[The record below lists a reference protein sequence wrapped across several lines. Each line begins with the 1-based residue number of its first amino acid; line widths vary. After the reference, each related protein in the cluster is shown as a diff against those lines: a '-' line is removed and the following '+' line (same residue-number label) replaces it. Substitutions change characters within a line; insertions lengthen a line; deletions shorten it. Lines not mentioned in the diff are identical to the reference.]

1 MKANLI
7 SAADLK
13 NGAKIEITNVNTN
26 PTYLFRKLNKIAAGK
41 DQDTKEV
48 EGFSR
53 ENLKEFAKR
62 LTEAFNCGGFWWGS
76 VIARNGYIVTAAR
89 EVVFAEGDENNDDD
103 DIKPLYCGKGELIL
117 TEVINGKMY
126 TLKAA
131 SIWSYNAI
139 IQSAS
144 LWLKFAEA
152 AAAASGNLYTWQ
164 KAQSEAKKKA
174 SEEKKEA
181 AKKARKAQSKAR
193 KEAAKRT
200 KELAKELAALKASV
214 VNGTLSAEEAAAK
227 VAAILAA

>member
-1 MKANLI
+1 MKTNLI

-13 NGAKIEITNVNTN
+13 KGAKVEITNVNTN
-26 PTYLFRKLNKIAAGK
+26 PTYLFRKLNKIASGK
-41 DQDTKEV
+41 DQDAKEV

-53 ENLKEFAKR
+53 EHLKELAKR

-89 EVVFAEGDENNDDD
+89 EVVFAEGDENNEDV
-103 DIKPLYCGKGELIL
+103 KPLYCGKGDLLL
-117 TEVINGKMY
+117 TEVINGKLY

-131 SIWSYNAI
+131 SVWSFNAV

-144 LWLKFAEA
+144 LWLKLAEA
-152 AAAASGNLYTWQ
+152 KATASGELYTWQ
-164 KAQSEAKKKA
+164 KAQAEAKKKA

-181 AKKARKAQSKAR
+181 AKKERKAKSEAK

-200 KELAKELAALKASV
+200 KKLTEEIAALKESV
-214 VNGTLSAEEAAAK
+214 TNGTLSAEAAAAK
-227 VAAILAA
+227 VVELMAA